1 MKHQIL
7 SALFLL
13 VSLINVAEAQP
24 IKFLEEKTAFCYSE
38 KALAKYLQAAS
49 KRDIHGMNNL
59 MLKGKCDFVP
69 DGEIVHLKNYR
80 IDEIGKMKI
89 VEFEFKDQNLWT
101 VKRLVQTADFSD
113 M

>member
-1 MKHQIL
+1 MKRLTLTTALIATLL
-7 SALFLL
+7 S
-13 VSLINVAEAQP
+13 SNVFAQP

-80 IDEIGKMKI
+80 IEEIGKTKV

-101 VKRLVQTADFSD
+101 VKRLVETADFSD